1 MDIRIGDKYAIQS
14 DSYNIILREKRIKGE
29 DSKNPGEEY
38 WIDIGYY
45 AKLDQAV
52 EALIDLRLKQSDV
65 NSLLEAI
72 AVMRET
78 REWIRK
84 NLTA

>member
-14 DSYNIILREKRIKGE
+14 DSYNIVLREKRIKGE
-29 DSKNPGEEY
+29 DSKNPGKEY

-52 EALIDLRLKQSDV
+52 EALIDLRVKQSDV